1 MSDFSYDD
9 ELDGGIAA
17 KKKRRVK
24 KPRRYKVL
32 LHNDDYTTTE
42 FVVEILMDFFHK
54 SHAEATFIMLQV
66 HHQGVGVAGVYSKEV
81 AETKV
86 AEVTA
91 VARKEGMPL
100 LLTTE
105 AE

>member
-1 MSDFSYDD
+1 MSDFEYDD
-9 ELDGGIAA
+9 QLDGGVAE
-17 KKKRRVK
+17 KKKRRTK

-32 LHNDDYTTTE
+32 LHNDDYTTTN
-42 FVVEILMDFFHK
+42 FVVEVLMDFFHR
-54 SHAEATFIMLQV
+54 SHAEATYIMLQV
-66 HHQGVGVAGVYSKEV
+66 HHQGVGVAGIYPKDE

-91 VARKEGMPL
+91 EARAQGMPL
-100 LLTTE
+100 LLTME

>member
-9 ELDGGIAA
+9 ELDGGVAA
-17 KKKRRVK
+17 KKKRRTK

-54 SHAEATFIMLQV
+54 SHAEATYIMLQV
-66 HHQGVGVAGVYSKEV
+66 HHQGIGVAGVYSKEM